1 MKRLTTLSIIASVL
15 AVAACATPVSPEKLA
30 AADYGPPPPANY
42 EELIKARFNEIL
54 VDPTSPIYE
63 IDKPRKGYTRPYE
76 MYGTQE
82 AFGWVVC
89 GTVNSKN
96 RMGGYAGRS
105 PFFVLFRGEYM
116 AEFITGES
124 RGASALN
131 DDIRRACR
139 RYVS

>member
-1 MKRLTTLSIIASVL
+1 MKTRTPFAILASL
-15 AVAACATPVSPEKLA
+15 LLVAACATPISPEKLA

-116 AEFITGES
+116 AQFITGES
-124 RGASALN
+124 RDVSVLN
-131 DDIRRACR
+131 THIRRACR
-139 RYVS
+139 RYAA